1 MSLGQGSQ
9 AGMQMLTVVPNF
21 DVLEDGDAGLGTF
34 GLEDAKEAF
43 HSKQTDTFTFW
54 FSRYDL

>member
-1 MSLGQGSQ
+1 
-9 AGMQMLTVVPNF
+9 MQMLTVVPNF